1 MVDQRSAAAQREMEP
16 DALQQSR
23 ADAGQPAAAR
33 GHVHRATGDHPPA
46 NEGWPVSLGRRN
58 PYQRLRDG
66 AALRFG
72 RVAFLRGKLLDH
84 LMLRLHDAER
94 TLGRTGFVSA
104 MPFDLPKP
112 VAEGERR
119 RRSIVFIHNCYYNF
133 FYLAAA
139 LRRR

>member
-1 MVDQRSAAAQREMEP
+1 MEP

-46 NEGWPVSLGRRN
+46 NEGWSVSLGRRN

-94 TLGRTGFVSA
+94 TLARTGFVSA

-112 VAEGERR
+112 PAERDRR
-119 RRSIVFIHNCYYNF
+119 RPTIVFTPNSYYTS
-133 FYLAAA
+133 FYLPPAFP
-139 LRRR
+139 